1 MKENIVILIKININ
15 PKQKKTKKTKHFNVA
30 QIKDMQHSKKIN
42 SNKEK
47 LWEAGCY
54 PKLDVK

>member
-15 PKQKKTKKTKHFNVA
+15 PKQKKTKKTTHFNVA

-47 LWEAGCY
+47 L
-54 PKLDVK
+54 